1 MAKKQTIEIV
11 PLENVA
17 NRIFIVRRQ
26 RVMLDSD
33 LAELY
38 GVPTK
43 ALTQAVKRNADRFP
57 ADFMFELDTAEW
69 ESLRSQIVTSNRRG
83 GRRYSPSVF
92 TEHGALQLAAVL
104 RSDQAVHMS
113 ILVVRAFVRMREL
126 LATSKELAAQFKK
139 LESRLDT
146 TDEAVGEL
154 YDILRRLMNPPEPRK
169 QPIGF

>member
-1 MAKKQTIEIV
+1 
-11 PLENVA
+11 
-17 NRIFIVRRQ
+17 
-26 RVMLDSD
+26 MLDSD

-43 ALTQAVKRNADRFP
+43 ALTQAVKRNAGRFP

-69 ESLRSQIVTSNRRG
+69 ESLRSQIVTLKTGRG
-83 GRRYSPSVF
+83 QHRKYLPTVF

-104 RSDQAVHMS
+104 RSDHAEHMS

-126 LATSKELAAQFKK
+126 LATSQELTAQFKK

-154 YDILRRLMNPPEPRK
+154 YDIVRRLMNPPEPRK
-169 QPIGF
+169 QPIGV